1 MLLIVTVIALFVYFF
16 IYEFR
21 MADFTITMLPRLI
34 FIFLMLWLTTGSP
47 LVVSCV
53 FSHILKH
60 PVSVAI
66 LLVSTIVYGIW
77 FVYGWYLALDP
88 NCCMSA
94 ILLLYIAPGSLFW
107 MIPAWIISWIINS
120 HYVIKASANP
130 GLRVAPSPALW
141 RNNNK

>member
-21 MADFTITMLPRLI
+21 MADVTITMLPRLI

-77 FVYGWYLALDP
+77 FVYGWSQALDRFG
-88 NCCMSA
+88 CMNGLW
-94 ILLLYIAPGSLFW
+94 LLCIAPTSLFW
-107 MIPAWIISWIINS
+107 MLPAWILSWKINS
-120 HYVIKASANP
+120 HYVKKASANP
-130 GLRVAPSPALW
+130 GTARCSVPGSLEE
-141 RNNNK
+141 KE